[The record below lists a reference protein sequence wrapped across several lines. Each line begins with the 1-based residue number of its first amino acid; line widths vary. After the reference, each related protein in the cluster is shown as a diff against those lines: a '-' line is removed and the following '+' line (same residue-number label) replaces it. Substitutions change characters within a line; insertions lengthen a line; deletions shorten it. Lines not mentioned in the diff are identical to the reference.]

1 MYKEVSSSSGLYNL
15 ISKEEINKSISRV
28 LNSEYDY
35 NYVSNK
41 GIKELRK
48 EIVKFVDIKDITY
61 HDILITNSSSESIR
75 LIASLLNKHDTI
87 LVEEHTYFGAKE
99 IFNNLGLNV
108 IDVKLNNDGIDTN
121 DLKEKI
127 DKYNPRM
134 IYTIPTFNNPTG
146 ITWKNNVRKEFINVI
161 KDKNIYVI
169 EDDPYSLL
177 NYTNESY
184 EKLYNL
190 DNKRVIYISSFS
202 KYISPS
208 FSVGYI
214 IANKDILDRL
224 YISKRSELGSNG
236 FIQNVVLEYLK
247 NNNLKELINKKVPL
261 YKELIIKSK
270 NYLNDNGYEIVYEIS
285 GGIFILVSKDNEISR
300 FNICYMK

>member
-87 LVEEHTYFGAKE
+87 LVEEHTYFGAKQ

-108 IDVKLNNDGIDTN
+108 IDV
-121 DLKEKI
+121 
-127 DKYNPRM
+127 PRRFGAF
-134 IYTIPTFNNPTG
+134 P
-146 ITWKNNVRKEFINVI
+146 
-161 KDKNIYVI
+161 
-169 EDDPYSLL
+169 
-177 NYTNESY
+177 
-184 EKLYNL
+184 
-190 DNKRVIYISSFS
+190 ISSNS
-202 KYISPS
+202 
-208 FSVGYI
+208 
-214 IANKDILDRL
+214 
-224 YISKRSELGSNG
+224 
-236 FIQNVVLEYLK
+236 
-247 NNNLKELINKKVPL
+247 LI
-261 YKELIIKSK
+261 
-270 NYLNDNGYEIVYEIS
+270 G
-285 GGIFILVSKDNEISR
+285 
-300 FNICYMK
+300 

>member
-134 IYTIPTFNNPTG
+134 IYVIPTFNNPTG

>member
-41 GIKELRK
+41 GIKELRE

-75 LIASLLNKHDTI
+75 LIASLLNNSDTI

-108 IDVKLNNDGIDTN
+108 IDVKLNNDGIDIN

-161 KDKNIYVI
+161 KDKDIYVI

-270 NYLNDNGYEIVYEIS
+270 DYLTNNGYEIVYEIS
-285 GGIFILVSKDNEISR
+285 GGIFILVSKDNELSR